1 MERVVVFVLDPV
13 FSEQE
18 TSGNCSCFLQL
29 SVFSD
34 GFPSSSEVG
43 LLQTIHKAERER
55 VTDTHTEGQRIKQ

>member
-43 LLQTIHKAERER
+43 LLQTMHKAERER
-55 VTDTHTEGQRIKQ
+55 ERESQTHTQKDRE